1 MHMFLLVSVFLI
13 IGDFAKLVMQSTLK
27 NDEGNTKIKLTGPN
41 TEKFLNDIKV
51 K

>member
-1 MHMFLLVSVFLI
+1 MHMFLLVSVLLI
-13 IGDFAKLVMQSTLK
+13 IGDFAKLDMQSIL
-27 NDEGNTKIKLTGPN
+27 NDEGNMKIRLTGPN